1 MLMAVLLV
9 GAVSAF
15 WMRPEL
21 PFTDTVETMPA
32 GKIVAAE

>member
-15 WMRPEL
+15 LMRPEL
-21 PFTDTVETMPA
+21 PFTDPVQAMP
-32 GKIVAAE
+32 GGSTVAAE